1 MMQCLSVLADNLS
14 YDEGVAARVGN
25 AEKVEIRI
33 DPYVKRIPE
42 VVDCWFESGSMPYA
56 QRHYPFEVGDRDRK
70 TPPAFPADF
79 IAEGLDQTRAWFYT
93 LMVLSTA
100 LFNETPFR
108 HVVVNGIVLA
118 EDGKKMSK
126 RLRNYPDPME
136 VVSRH
141 GADAVRFTL
150 MSSPAVRAEDLR
162 FSEKLV
168 EETVRNVLLPL
179 WNIYSFF
186 ITYANAAKFEPV
198 VSRTHSSHPL
208 DTWIRA
214 EMQDL
219 VNRMTKELNNYD
231 LSATCNELHETID
244 AITNWYIR
252 LSRRRFAGK
261 GARDVVDS
269 TGDIEEEEQ
278 HDAIATLYDV
288 LLTVSQLLAPFCPYI
303 TEAIYLNL
311 VPEEHHS
318 IHMTDWPEPRELSKQ
333 EKQLLAK
340 NRLMRLLVSLGLS
353 IRAEQKIKN
362 RQPLAKATA
371 ALPPSLRSTVRL
383 LEEDLALLRQE
394 LNVKEIAFV
403 DDPGAIAESYVQV
416 DARKVGPRLG
426 ARVQEIIQAG
436 KQGEFEAEEDGSI
449 FVLDEQLAPDEARV
463 VYRGREG
470 ENIAADQGVVVSLD
484 TTVTDAL
491 RLEGDARDLIRTVQ
505 RLRKETGLSFTDRI
519 TLQVQGADELLKQ
532 YGELIEQETH
542 SSLGSAGGD
551 DHTMALGDRKVT
563 VRFVKQ

>member
-1 MMQCLSVLADNLS
+1 M
-14 YDEGVAARVGN
+14 
-25 AEKVEIRI
+25 
-33 DPYVKRIPE
+33 
-42 VVDCWFESGSMPYA
+42 
-56 QRHYPFEVGDRDRK
+56 
-70 TPPAFPADF
+70 
-79 IAEGLDQTRAWFYT
+79 
-93 LMVLSTA
+93 
-100 LFNETPFR
+100 
-108 HVVVNGIVLA
+108 
-118 EDGKKMSK
+118 
-126 RLRNYPDPME
+126 
-136 VVSRH
+136 
-141 GADAVRFTL
+141 
-150 MSSPAVRAEDLR
+150 
-162 FSEKLV
+162 
-168 EETVRNVLLPL
+168 
-179 WNIYSFF
+179 
-186 ITYANAAKFEPV
+186 
-198 VSRTHSSHPL
+198 
-208 DTWIRA
+208 
-214 EMQDL
+214 
-219 VNRMTKELNNYD
+219 
-231 LSATCNELHETID
+231 
-244 AITNWYIR
+244 
-252 LSRRRFAGK
+252 
-261 GARDVVDS
+261 DS